1 MYGRLRAQS
10 QASGSPGPDTRAS
23 GRLARPLAVAWLA
36 AGVAAYAVSVL
47 VYHHLLG
54 LNPVLWT
61 HTDEFVYRAAGLE
74 VHRHP
79 ADLYRALYG
88 EPNRF
93 KLSFTYPPIAALVFA
108 LFSSFSF
115 AVWQA
120 GLIVI
125 DLLMLPVI
133 FYASLRIAG
142 RRGLTGAALAFVLSA
157 MALWLEPVYMT
168 LYFGQINLVLLVL
181 AIVDLA
187 LPDSCRWKG
196 IGIGIA
202 AGMKLTPLI
211 LIPFL
216 LASRRIRAGLV
227 ALATFAVTVAVGFIV
242 LPTASHD
249 FWFRNLASHAGF
261 TLQNQSIDGIVL
273 RLLPG
278 GSAAHAIWLVSA
290 FGVAV
295 AGLTVAAL
303 ASRRGYELTGIVV
316 CAVTGL
322 LISPISWTHHWVWAV
337 VPGLA
342 LTVAGDRRRAAGAPG
357 PETPEPAAAPGRDRI
372 RNWIARAAGT
382 AVLLFLFVMWPDPQ
396 EVGRVEDLLPRGLLR
411 LAPNG
416 YGAEKTWHGWQLIL
430 GNYYVIAGAVAIAG
444 VAVYLLVTGLIS
456 RARSAAVRP

>member
-1 MYGRLRAQS
+1 MAG
-10 QASGSPGPDTRAS
+10 
-23 GRLARPLAVAWLA
+23 LA
-36 AGVAAYAVSVL
+36 AAVAAYAVSVL

-54 LNPVLWT
+54 INPVLWT

-79 ADLYRALYG
+79 GDLYRALYG

-115 AVWQA
+115 AVWQSA
-120 GLIVI
+120 LVVI
-125 DLLMLPVI
+125 DLLALPVI

-142 RRGLTGAALAFVLSA
+142 RRGVTGAALAFALSA

-168 LYFGQINLVLLVL
+168 LYFGQINLILLVL

-187 LPDSCRWKG
+187 LPDTCRWKG

-211 LIPFL
+211 FIPFL

-227 ALATFAVTVAVGFIV
+227 ALATFAVTVAAGFIV
-242 LPTASHD
+242 VPTAAHD

-278 GSAAHAIWLVSA
+278 GPAAHTIWLVSA
-290 FGVAV
+290 LAV
-295 AGLTVAAL
+295 ALAGLAVAAL

-322 LISPISWTHHWVWAV
+322 LVSPISWTHHWVWAV

-342 LTVAGDRRRAAGAPG
+342 LVVAGERQG
-357 PETPEPAAAPGRDRI
+357 

-382 AVLLFLFVMWPDPQ
+382 VVLLFLFVMWPTRQ
-396 EVGRVEDLLPRGLLR
+396 KVGQTFDLLPRGLLR

-430 GNYYVIAGAVAIAG
+430 GNYYVIAGAVAITG
-444 VAVYLLVTGLIS
+444 VAVYLLIT
-456 RARSAAVRP
+456 RTRSAVRP

>member
-1 MYGRLRAQS
+1 MYEKVRSEPTAAGRSGPPSRAGAWRPQ
-10 QASGSPGPDTRAS
+10 
-23 GRLARPLAVAWLA
+23 PLAVAGLA
-36 AGVAAYAVSVL
+36 VAVALYAVSVL
-47 VYHHLLG
+47 IYHHLLG
-54 LNPVLWT
+54 VNPVLWT

-74 VHRHP
+74 VHRRP
-79 ADLYRALYG
+79 ADVYRALYG

-120 GLIVI
+120 GLVVI

-142 RRGLTGAALAFVLSA
+142 RRGLTGAALAFALSA

-181 AIVDLA
+181 AMGDLA

-211 LIPFL
+211 FIPFL

-227 ALATFAVTVAVGFIV
+227 ALATFAATVAAGFIV

-261 TLQNQSIDGIVL
+261 TLQNQSIEGIVL

-278 GSAAHAIWLVSA
+278 GAEAHAIWLVSA
-290 FGVAV
+290 FVVAV

-316 CAVTGL
+316 CALTGL

-342 LTVAGDRRRAAGAPG
+342 LVVAGERQG
-357 PETPEPAAAPGRDRI
+357 

-382 AVLLFLFVMWPDPQ
+382 AVLLFLFVMWPTRQ
-396 EVGRVEDLLPRGLLR
+396 QVGKVFDLLPRGLLR

-416 YGAEKTWHGWQLIL
+416 LGAEKTWHGFQLIL
-430 GNYYVIAGAVAIAG
+430 GNYYVIIGAVAIAG
-444 VAVYLLVTGLIS
+444 VAVYLLITRS
-456 RARSAAVRP
+456 RAAAARP

>member
-1 MYGRLRAQS
+1 MAG
-10 QASGSPGPDTRAS
+10 
-23 GRLARPLAVAWLA
+23 LAAAVA
-36 AGVAAYAVSVL
+36 VYAVSVL
-47 VYHHLLG
+47 IYHHLLG
-54 LNPVLWT
+54 INPVLWT

-79 ADLYRALYG
+79 ADLYRALHG

-93 KLSFTYPPIAALVFA
+93 KLPFTYPPIAALVFA

-115 AVWQA
+115 AVWQS
-120 GLIVI
+120 GLVVI
-125 DLLMLPVI
+125 DLLVLPVI
-133 FYASLRIAG
+133 FYASLRVAG
-142 RRGLTGAALAFVLSA
+142 RRGLTGAALAFALSA

-181 AIVDLA
+181 ALVDLA

-211 LIPFL
+211 FIPFL

-227 ALATFAVTVAVGFIV
+227 AVLTFAVTVAVGFIV
-242 LPTASHD
+242 LPTASRD
-249 FWFRNLASHAGF
+249 FWFSNLAGKTGF
-261 TLQNQSIDGIVL
+261 TLQNQSIDGIL
-273 RLLPG
+273 QRLLPG
-278 GSAAHAIWLVSA
+278 DPAGHTIWLVSA
-290 FGVAV
+290 FAVGV

-342 LTVAGDRRRAAGAPG
+342 LVVAGERRG
-357 PETPEPAAAPGRDRI
+357 
-372 RNWIARAAGT
+372 RNWIARATGT
-382 AVLLFLFVMWPDPQ
+382 TVLLFLFVMWPDPQ
-396 EVGRVEDLLPRGLLR
+396 EVGQVKDLLPRGLLR

-416 YGAEKTWHGWQLIL
+416 FGAEKTWHGWQLIL

-444 VAVYLLVTGLIS
+444 VALFLLIT
-456 RARSAAVRP
+456 RARTAAARP

>member
-1 MYGRLRAQS
+1 MVRTDLILEPEHYAETPAYKLLEA
-10 QASGSPGPDTRAS
+10 
-23 GRLARPLAVAWLA
+23 
-36 AGVAAYAVSVL
+36 AAYGYIAVDHRFLHALLDHPERSLPDLVRFAVEVHLDARIDLDLTLMDVFRYLRTPEALPFYIDLVRHDPLNVEDELIEAFVDLGSRSVEPL
-47 VYHHLLG
+47 LALLG
-54 LNPVLWT
+54 
-61 HTDEFVYRAAGLE
+61 ELE
-74 VHRHP
+74 
-79 ADLYRALYG
+79 
-88 EPNRF
+88 
-93 KLSFTYPPIAALVFA
+93 K
-108 LFSSFSF
+108 
-115 AVWQA
+115 
-120 GLIVI
+120 
-125 DLLMLPVI
+125 
-133 FYASLRIAG
+133 
-142 RRGLTGAALAFVLSA
+142 
-157 MALWLEPVYMT
+157 
-168 LYFGQINLVLLVL
+168 GQGGDV
-181 AIVDLA
+181 
-187 LPDSCRWKG
+187 
-196 IGIGIA
+196 
-202 AGMKLTPLI
+202 
-211 LIPFL
+211 PFL

-342 LTVAGDRRRAAGAPG
+342 LTVAGDRRRAADAPG
-357 PETPEPAAAPGRDRI
+357 PETPEPAAAPGQDRI

-382 AVLLFLFVMWPDPQ
+382 AVLLFLFVMWPDRQ

>member
-1 MYGRLRAQS
+1 MAG
-10 QASGSPGPDTRAS
+10 
-23 GRLARPLAVAWLA
+23 LA
-36 AGVAAYAVSVL
+36 AALAAYAVSVL
-47 VYHHLLG
+47 IYHHLLG
-54 LNPVLWT
+54 VNPVLWT

-88 EPNRF
+88 EPGRF
-93 KLSFTYPPIAALVFA
+93 RLSFTYPPIAALVFA

-115 AVWQA
+115 AVWQG
-120 GLIVI
+120 GLVVI

-142 RRGLTGAALAFVLSA
+142 RRGLTGAALAFALSA

-181 AIVDLA
+181 AVVDFA

-211 LIPFL
+211 FIPFL

-242 LPTASHD
+242 VPTAAHD

-261 TLQNQSIDGIVL
+261 TLQNQSIDGIL
-273 RLLPG
+273 HRLLPG

-290 FGVAV
+290 FGVVV
-295 AGLTVAAL
+295 AGLAVAAL
-303 ASRRGYELTGIVV
+303 ASRRGYELTGIVI

-322 LISPISWTHHWVWAV
+322 LVSPISWTHHWVWAV

-342 LTVAGDRRRAAGAPG
+342 LVVAGERQG
-357 PETPEPAAAPGRDRI
+357 

-382 AVLLFLFVMWPDPQ
+382 VVLLFLFVMWPTRQ
-396 EVGRVEDLLPRGLLR
+396 KVGQVFDLLPRGLLR

-444 VAVYLLVTGLIS
+444 VAVYLLIT
-456 RARSAAVRP
+456 RTRSAVRP

>member
-1 MYGRLRAQS
+1 MAG
-10 QASGSPGPDTRAS
+10 
-23 GRLARPLAVAWLA
+23 LA
-36 AGVAAYAVSVL
+36 AAVAAYAISVL
-47 VYHHLLG
+47 IYHHLLG
-54 LNPVLWT
+54 VNPVLWT

-120 GLIVI
+120 GLVVI

-133 FYASLRIAG
+133 FYTSLRIAG
-142 RRGLTGAALAFVLSA
+142 RRGLTGAALAFALSA

-181 AIVDLA
+181 AMIDLA

-211 LIPFL
+211 FIPFL

-227 ALATFAVTVAVGFIV
+227 SLANFAVTVAVGFTV

-290 FGVAV
+290 FVVGV
-295 AGLTVAAL
+295 AGLAVAAL

-322 LISPISWTHHWVWAV
+322 LVSPISWTHHWVWAV

-342 LTVAGDRRRAAGAPG
+342 LVVAGERQG
-357 PETPEPAAAPGRDRI
+357 

-382 AVLLFLFVMWPDPQ
+382 AVLLFLFVMWPTRQ
-396 EVGRVEDLLPRGLLR
+396 KVGQVFDLLPRGLLR

-416 YGAEKTWHGWQLIL
+416 LGAEKSWHGFQLIL

-444 VAVYLLVTGLIS
+444 VALYLLVT
-456 RARSAAVRP
+456 RVRPAAVQP

>member
-1 MYGRLRAQS
+1 MAG
-10 QASGSPGPDTRAS
+10 
-23 GRLARPLAVAWLA
+23 LA
-36 AGVAAYAVSVL
+36 AAVAAYAVSVL

-54 LNPVLWT
+54 INPVLWT

-79 ADLYRALYG
+79 ADVYRALYG

-120 GLIVI
+120 GLVVI

-142 RRGLTGAALAFVLSA
+142 RSGLTGAALAFALSA

-211 LIPFL
+211 FIPFL
-216 LASRRIRAGLV
+216 LVSRRIRAGLV

-242 LPTASHD
+242 LPTAAHD

-261 TLQNQSIDGIVL
+261 TLQNQSIEGIVL
-273 RLLPG
+273 RLLPSG
-278 GSAAHAIWLVSA
+278 PSAHAIWLVSA
-290 FGVAV
+290 LAVTV

-303 ASRRGYELTGIVV
+303 ASRRGYELTGIVI

-322 LISPISWTHHWVWAV
+322 LVSPISWTHHWVWAV

-342 LTVAGDRRRAAGAPG
+342 LVVAGERQG
-357 PETPEPAAAPGRDRI
+357 

-382 AVLLFLFVMWPDPQ
+382 VVLLFLFVMWPTRQ
-396 EVGRVEDLLPRGLLR
+396 KVGQVFDLLPRGLLR

-416 YGAEKTWHGWQLIL
+416 LGAEKTWHGWQLIL

-456 RARSAAVRP
+456 RSRSAAVRP

>member
-1 MYGRLRAQS
+1 
-10 QASGSPGPDTRAS
+10 
-23 GRLARPLAVAWLA
+23 
-36 AGVAAYAVSVL
+36 
-47 VYHHLLG
+47 
-54 LNPVLWT
+54 
-61 HTDEFVYRAAGLE
+61 
-74 VHRHP
+74 
-79 ADLYRALYG
+79 
-88 EPNRF
+88 
-93 KLSFTYPPIAALVFA
+93 
-108 LFSSFSF
+108 
-115 AVWQA
+115 
-120 GLIVI
+120 
-125 DLLMLPVI
+125 
-133 FYASLRIAG
+133 
-142 RRGLTGAALAFVLSA
+142 

-181 AIVDLA
+181 AMIDLA

-211 LIPFL
+211 FIPFL

-342 LTVAGDRRRAAGAPG
+342 LVVAGERRG
-357 PETPEPAAAPGRDRI
+357 
-372 RNWIARAAGT
+372 RNWIARATGT
-382 AVLLFLFVMWPDPQ
+382 TVLLFLFVMWPDPQ
-396 EVGRVEDLLPRGLLR
+396 EVGKVKDLLPRGLLR

-416 YGAEKTWHGWQLIL
+416 FGAEKTWHGWQLIL

-444 VAVYLLVTGLIS
+444 VAVFLLITQ
-456 RARSAAVRP
+456 ARSAATRP